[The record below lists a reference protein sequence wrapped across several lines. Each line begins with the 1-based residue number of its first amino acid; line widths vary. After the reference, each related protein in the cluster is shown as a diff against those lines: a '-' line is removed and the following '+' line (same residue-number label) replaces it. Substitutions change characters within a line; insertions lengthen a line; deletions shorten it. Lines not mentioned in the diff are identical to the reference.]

1 MACLKI
7 LDFRLVDNIWL
18 CGAKMT
24 IGDIIVFND
33 LSMFMQLNDLNPQ
46 SAEMAEHTNL
56 MKWYKKM
63 GREPEIAKFD
73 K

>member
-1 MACLKI
+1 
-7 LDFRLVDNIWL
+7 
-18 CGAKMT
+18 MT

-63 GREPEIAKFD
+63 GKEPEIAKFD